1 MVRDGNII
9 TGGGVTA
16 GADFALTLIGE
27 LRGEDIAQCVQ
38 LALEYA
44 SAPPLAAGN
53 ADTAPTHIRY
63 MTMAQMGEMMGDTR
77 QRLTEIAQHR
87 MTV

>member
-1 MVRDGNII
+1 VRDENII

-16 GADFALTLIGE
+16 GADFALTLICE
-27 LRGEDIAQCVQ
+27 LRGADAAQCVQ

-44 SAPPLAAGN
+44 PAPPFDAGN

-63 MTMAQMGEMMGDTR
+63 MVIGQLAGLMKDTR
-77 QRLTEIAQHR
+77 QRIESMASR
-87 MTV
+87 AGER